1 MEARPGDLVKGDS
14 GKLSLMRTMSLLV
27 VVSVMSVFIAH
38 NIIAMIQLKGF
49 VSIGAE
55 EAMLVAG
62 VLASKAAQRF
72 GEGRKPM
79 DAPGTDD
86 LPYNKGE

>member
-1 MEARPGDLVKGDS
+1 MKASIVKGDN
-14 GKLSLMRTMSLLV
+14 GKISLMRTMSLLV
-27 VVSVMSVFIAH
+27 VVSVMAVFVAH
-38 NIIAMIQLKGF
+38 NIIAMVQLQGF

-72 GEGRKPM
+72 GEGKRPM
-79 DAPGTDD
+79 STDD
-86 LPYNKGE
+86 LPIGKGQ